1 MRPRHLGTT
10 LFRYFKKTAASAYK
24 AWCEGNGRDALSAR
38 RFGSMVAERAGVTK
52 KRTNAG
58 NVYVGVRLV

>member
-1 MRPRHLGTT
+1 MVVL
-10 LFRYFKKTAASAYK
+10 
-24 AWCEGNGRDALSAR
+24 ALNAR

-58 NVYVGVRLV
+58 HVYVGVRLV